1 MISKAP
7 AILACALAAS
17 FLVQA
22 PDLAA
27 KERKGAGLVVTKLDG
42 TLVSG
47 ELIAVKPD
55 SLLLLAA
62 GAADLSVP
70 LGDIHAVRV
79 VRRSKAGTLSLIGGV
94 AGFVGM
100 GGVVLAIAD
109 EEVVGSKAG
118 AAVILGLLAGAAGA
132 AAGAIVGSAAG
143 VDSVFTVAGQP
154 AEVLTDYWVRLAAHS
169 RTGRPAGPATI
180 PSVMSGP
187 ASRPGGAGGP
197 AHGSRFRL
205 NLAVQSPNTGGAS
218 FGGTGAF
225 RFPEEGAPEAGP
237 YPLALQGYSGCV
249 SARLKLG
256 PFGLAYDWR
265 EDWAAEVEIMPFGL
279 GYNYIEGEMAFTSS
293 LDGLPY
299 RGNYHS
305 SYFVDCLA
313 LLFGLSYRPIAPSAL
328 QRHAFEAGLAAG
340 PALVSLKNIGEGSF
354 LLPSARKVA
363 VCARVKAAYDFY
375 IVPVFSLGAF
385 AGYRYTETSFSGL
398 EGSMTAFF
406 SSSAEPYT
414 ELHRPTTTALPDI
427 PVKASGFYWG
437 LRVSFRI

>member
-1 MISKAP
+1 MGTKTARFGTTALVVFTLIAP
-7 AILACALAAS
+7 AG
-17 FLVQA
+17 
-22 PDLAA
+22 LAA
-27 KERKGAGLVVTKLDG
+27 KERRGADLVVTTLDG

-70 LGDIHAVRV
+70 LGDIHTVRI
-79 VRRSKAGTLSLIGGV
+79 VRRSRSRSFALIG
-94 AGFVGM
+94 AALGFVGCGTATYVM
-100 GGVVLAIAD
+100 VD
-109 EEVVGSKAG
+109 EAVYDSKAKM
-118 AAVILGLLAGAAGA
+118 GLLIGALGAG
-132 AAGAIVGSAAG
+132 AGAIIGSLAGSAAG

-154 AEVLTDYWVRLAAHS
+154 AEVLAGYWFRLAAHS

-180 PSVMSGP
+180 PSVVSGP

-197 AHGSRFRL
+197 THGSRFRL
-205 NLAVQSPNTGGAS
+205 NLAVGFPNTGGAS

-237 YPLALQGYSGCV
+237 YPLALQGYSGGG

-279 GYNYIEGEMAFTSS
+279 GYNNIEGEMTFTSS

-299 RGNYHS
+299 RGDYYS
-305 SYFVDCLA
+305 AYSVDCLA

-340 PALVSLKNIGEGSF
+340 PALVSLKSAGEGSF

-363 VCARVKAAYDFY
+363 VCARVRAAYDFY
-375 IVPVFSLGAF
+375 IVPAFSLGAF
-385 AGYRYTETSFSGL
+385 AGYCYTETSFSGL

-414 ELHRPTTTALPDI
+414 EIHRPTTTALPDL